1 MKLKKDLKVIANY
14 KKYFTVSLVI
24 ILIGMALAGIRDFNY
39 GIDFTGGTLIE
50 INMRQYV
57 TTEEI
62 KEITDKFDT
71 GMQINYIGEEKDGVQ
86 LKTTVDLNNKNR
98 SELFGEFASKY
109 DLSQKDLVK
118 SEQFGPSIGK
128 EIKTKAIVSVLIATI
143 AMLVYI
149 SFRFKLNFGIAA
161 IAALIHDVLFVL
173 ALYSI
178 FQIPLNSP
186 FVAAM
191 LTVVGYSINDTIVVF
206 DRIRENMIGAK
217 RDSFGEVADL
227 SINQTISRSVNTSLT
242 TLLAIIA
249 LYVMGVESIKEF
261 TLPLIA
267 GISVGVY
274 SSIFIASPIWVLIN
288 RASRKKQI
296 KNLGSASYK

>member
-24 ILIGMALAGIRDFNY
+24 ILIGMALAGIRGFNY

-62 KEITDKFDT
+62 KEITDKFDP

-86 LKTTVDLNNKNR
+86 LKTTIDLNNKNR

-288 RASRKKQI
+288 RASRKNQI

>member
-1 MKLKKDLKVIANY
+1 MKIKKDLKIIKNY
-14 KKYFTVSLVI
+14 KINFSISLAI
-24 ILIGMALAGIRDFNY
+24 ILIGLALAGMRGFNY

-50 INMRQYV
+50 INLNKYV
-57 TTEEI
+57 ATQEI
-62 KEITDKFDT
+62 KEITDAFDPNT
-71 GMQINYIGEEKDGVQ
+71 QINYIGEDKDGIQ
-86 LKTTVDLNNKNR
+86 LKTTEDLNNEKR
-98 SELFGEFASKY
+98 TELFEEFAGKY
-109 DLSQKDLVK
+109 DLTSKDLVK
-118 SEQFGPSIGK
+118 SEQFGPAIGK
-128 EIKTKAIVSVLIATI
+128 EIKTKALISVIIATL

-149 SFRFKLNFGIAA
+149 SLRFKWDFGVAA
-161 IAALIHDVLFVL
+161 IIALIHDVFIVV
-173 ALYSI
+173 AVYSI

-206 DRIRENMIGAK
+206 DRIRENMRGAK
-217 RDSFGEVADL
+217 RDSHEEVADL
-227 SINQTISRSVNTSLT
+227 SINQTLSRSINTSLT

-249 LYVMGVESIKEF
+249 LYVMGVASIREF

-288 RASRKKQI
+288 RKVRKKQI
-296 KNLGSASYK
+296 QKIGSN

>member
-24 ILIGMALAGIRDFNY
+24 ILIGMMLAGFRGFNY

-50 INMRQYV
+50 INTKQYIN
-57 TTEEI
+57 TEQV
-62 KEITDKFDT
+62 KEITDKFDP
-71 GMQINYIGEEKDGVQ
+71 GIQINYIGEAKDGIQ
-86 LKTTVDLNNKNR
+86 LKTTMDLNNKNR

-109 DLSQKDLVK
+109 NLTQKDLVK

-128 EIKTKAIVSVLIATI
+128 EIKTKAVVSVVIATL

-149 SFRFKLNFGIAA
+149 SFRFKLDFGIAA
-161 IAALIHDVLFVL
+161 IVALIHDVLFVL

-274 SSIFIASPIWVLIN
+274 SSVFIASPIWVLIN
-288 RASRKKQI
+288 RAGRKKQI
-296 KNLGSASYK
+296 KNLRIASSK

>member
-24 ILIGMALAGIRDFNY
+24 ILIGMMLAGFRGFNY

-50 INMRQYV
+50 INTKQYIN
-57 TTEEI
+57 TEQV
-62 KEITDKFDT
+62 KEITDKFDP
-71 GMQINYIGEEKDGVQ
+71 GIQINYIGEAKDGIQ
-86 LKTTVDLNNKNR
+86 LKTTMDLNNKNR

-109 DLSQKDLVK
+109 NLTQKDLVK

-128 EIKTKAIVSVLIATI
+128 EIKTKAVVSVVIATL

-149 SFRFKLNFGIAA
+149 SFRFKLDFGIAA
-161 IAALIHDVLFVL
+161 IVALIHDVLFVL

-274 SSIFIASPIWVLIN
+274 SSVFIASPIWVLIN
-288 RASRKKQI
+288 RAGRKKQI
-296 KNLGSASYK
+296 KNLRTASSK